1 MRRPRAQTGF
11 LHLEHAVPAV
21 LPSSFLYAI
30 ASLIWGSTWMA
41 ITFQLGTVDPAAS
54 VGYRFLLAGGLF
66 LLWSRWRNEP
76 CRLPLRDLRWVALQG
91 VLLFGVSY
99 TLTYE
104 AERHIASG
112 LMAVLNSSMLLF
124 NLAGMRL
131 AFGRRLD
138 GKSLLGAGL
147 GGLGIVLVFWPE
159 LTTVNDASGWLG
171 VACGLSA
178 ALLASVGN
186 LVAQRNHQ
194 LGVPLLTGTGW
205 AMILGGATALLIAL
219 LKGHSLEFDTR
230 PGYVLSLLYLALFG
244 SVFAFAAYFTLLGRI
259 GAGRAGYVAVSVPI
273 LALILSACFE
283 GFVWQLWTVL
293 GIACAVAGN
302 LIMLLEPARLRR
314 LERPGRKPA
323 TQPAP

>member
-1 MRRPRAQTGF
+1 M
-11 LHLEHAVPAV
+11 PAV

-66 LLWSRWRNEP
+66 LLWSRWRGEA
-76 CRLPLRDLRWVALQG
+76 CRLPLRTLRWVALQG
-91 VLLFGVSY
+91 VLLFGISY

-124 NLAGMRL
+124 NLIGMRL

-147 GGLGIVLVFWPE
+147 GCLGIVLVFWPE
-159 LTTVNDASGWLG
+159 LSTVDDASGWLG

-178 ALLASVGN
+178 AVLASIGN
-186 LVAQRNHQ
+186 LVAQRQHQ
-194 LGVPLLTGTGW
+194 HGVPLLAGTGW

-219 LKGHSLEFDTR
+219 AKGQSLAFDTR
-230 PGYVLSLLYLALFG
+230 PGYILSLLYLALFG

-259 GAGRAGYVAVSVPI
+259 GAGRAGYVAVAVPI
-273 LALILSACFE
+273 LALILSAFFE

-302 LIMLLEPARLRR
+302 LIMLLEPGQLRWLERLR
-314 LERPGRKPA
+314 RKPA

>member
-1 MRRPRAQTGF
+1 M
-11 LHLEHAVPAV
+11 PAV
-21 LPSSFLYAI
+21 LPSPALYAI

-41 ITFQLGTVDPAAS
+41 ITFQLGSVDPAAS
-54 VGYRFLLAGGLF
+54 VGYRFLIAGGLF
-66 LLWSRWRNEP
+66 LLWSRWRGES
-76 CRLPLRDLRWVALQG
+76 CVLPLRHLRWVALQG
-91 VLLFGVSY
+91 VLLFGISY

-159 LTTVNDASGWLG
+159 LATVQDASSWIG
-171 VACGLSA
+171 VGCGLAAA
-178 ALLASVGN
+178 ALASMGN

-194 LGVPLLTGTGW
+194 QGVPLLAGTGW
-205 AMILGGATALLIAL
+205 AMILGGGTALLIAL
-219 LKGHSLEFDTR
+219 IQGHPLSFDTS
-230 PGYVLSLLYLALFG
+230 PAYIASLLYLALFG
-244 SVFAFAAYFTLLGRI
+244 SVFAFAAYFTLIGRI
-259 GAGRAGYVAVSVPI
+259 GAGRAGYVAVAVPI
-273 LALILSACFE
+273 LALILSAWFE

-293 GIACAVAGN
+293 VIACAVAGN
-302 LIMLLEPARLRR
+302 LIMMLEPGQLRARLGGLRR
-314 LERPGRKPA
+314 ALAQLAAEVR
-323 TQPAP
+323 

>member
-1 MRRPRAQTGF
+1 M
-11 LHLEHAVPAV
+11 PAT

-30 ASLIWGSTWMA
+30 ASLIWGSTWLA

-54 VGYRFLLAGGLF
+54 VGYRFLIAGGLF
-66 LLWSRWRNEP
+66 LLWSRWRGEA
-76 CRLPLRDLRWVALQG
+76 CRLPLRDLRWVVLQG
-91 VLLFGVSY
+91 VLLFGISY

-124 NLAGMRL
+124 NLIGMRV
-131 AFGRRLD
+131 AFGRKLD
-138 GKSLLGAGL
+138 RKSLLGAGL

-159 LTTVNDASGWLG
+159 LAAVQDASSWLG

-178 ALLASVGN
+178 AALASLGN

-194 LGVPLLTGTGW
+194 HGVPLLAGTGW

-219 LKGHSLEFDTR
+219 AQGHALSFDAR
-230 PGYVLSLLYLALFG
+230 PGYIASLLYLALFG

-259 GAGRAGYVAVSVPI
+259 GAGRAGYVAVAVPI
-273 LALILSACFE
+273 LALILSAFFE
-283 GFVWQLWTVL
+283 GFVWQVWTVL

-302 LIMLLEPARLRR
+302 LIMLLEPQQLRL
-314 LERPGRKPA
+314 PGFMRSRKA
-323 TQPAP
+323 